1 MYYNLKGSFL
11 QKGQKISLGK
21 NTWTIDKV
29 DVTTSLVTF
38 TNGKQI
44 PISLVE
50 KYIVNGAP
58 ATNEIVKGDRKKV
71 EERRSSEEVLRLKL
85 GKLRRDFNKIEQL
98 YEKETTLLRNIST
111 LSTYEG
117 QYGQAFRELD
127 LMINNY
133 PQLATIQK
141 RREYLNLV
149 EQRIK
154 DLSPSLQWPPRKTE
168 TEIYAYAL
176 VNEMFS
182 RKFQE
187 RISSAIEG
195 GFVSSEGDFVKRTVK
210 EAIATGAIKDK
221 EQFIKSINRY
231 ITHFNRTTD
240 NSERLEHFK
249 EYKGGKRN
257 VNTNFAYLKKSA
269 IK

>member
-1 MYYNLKGSFL
+1 M
-11 QKGQKISLGK
+11 
-21 NTWTIDKV
+21 
-29 DVTTSLVTF
+29 
-38 TNGKQI
+38 TNGKQF
-44 PISLVE
+44 PISIVE
-50 KYIVNGAP
+50 KYLVNDAP
-58 ATNEIVKGDRKKV
+58 ATNEIAKGDRKKV

-154 DLSPSLQWPPRKTE
+154 DLSPALQ
-168 TEIYAYAL
+168 
-176 VNEMFS
+176 
-182 RKFQE
+182 
-187 RISSAIEG
+187 
-195 GFVSSEGDFVKRTVK
+195 
-210 EAIATGAIKDK
+210 
-221 EQFIKSINRY
+221 
-231 ITHFNRTTD
+231 
-240 NSERLEHFK
+240 
-249 EYKGGKRN
+249 
-257 VNTNFAYLKKSA
+257 
-269 IK
+269 